1 MVSNGCKTIDK
12 LGVGVVGGIGGGTSG
27 SPNVITCFGTEPASD
42 PSYVCEVRVRVDAA
56 TIGEGLT
63 DG

>member
-1 MVSNGCKTIDK
+1 M
-12 LGVGVVGGIGGGTSG
+12 GVVGGIGGGTSG

-42 PSYVCEVRVRVDAA
+42 ASYVCEVRVRVDAA